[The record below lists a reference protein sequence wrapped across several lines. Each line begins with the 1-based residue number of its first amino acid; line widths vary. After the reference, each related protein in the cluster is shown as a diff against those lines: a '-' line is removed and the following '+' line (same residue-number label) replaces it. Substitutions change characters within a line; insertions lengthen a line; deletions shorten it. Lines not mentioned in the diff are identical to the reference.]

1 MTSEIVFVLCVLLSL
16 IVLFVIDRIRIDL
29 VAILGLLALMFG
41 GILTPS
47 EAVAGF
53 GDTTVVLIAS
63 LMIVGDGLFQTGVA
77 AWIGNKLGQIAGQSE
92 PRIIVILMTTVAVL
106 SAFISSTGTVAI
118 MLPVAVSLAQRA
130 GISPSRLL
138 LPLAYAALIGGML
151 TLIGTPP
158 NLIAAEALVAAG
170 RPPLGFFSFTPV
182 GLTVLLTVT
191 LTLVVL
197 RHWLLP
203 VRAITV
209 TDEKKAPT
217 LAELAAEYRLTKG
230 LAQVR
235 VLADSPLAG
244 RTLAETRLRSRY
256 GITVVGIRRWPES
269 RSEPGLPRAVT
280 AATRI
285 LAGDLLDVIGEREA
299 LELFCRQERAV
310 IQSLSSQLPFGPDL
324 HVIEVALTPRSRFE
338 GQTIATAELRQLFGV
353 TVLGVRRLGQ
363 PFSGDLAH
371 EPLRFGD
378 TLLVAGAPAQ
388 LEAIVRSQQTFGDL
402 AIVAFPRD
410 MVASD
415 QPFSQ
420 RAWVAIA
427 IMGVMLITMATG
439 WFPIVTIALTAA
451 VAMVLGGCVSLKDV
465 YQRLNWESLV
475 LIAAMLPMATALT
488 KTGGATLIA
497 EQLVAALGNFSPLAI
512 LAGIFIVTSLLSQF
526 ISNTATAVLI
536 MPIALGVSEQLGLA
550 PEPLLITA
558 AIAASTAFATPV
570 ASPVNTLVLAP
581 GGYRFIDYMRAGILL
596 QVLVLVI
603 CLVVVPILFPW

>member
-1 MTSEIVFVLCVLLSL
+1 
-16 IVLFVIDRIRIDL
+16 
-29 VAILGLLALMFG
+29 
-41 GILTPS
+41 
-47 EAVAGF
+47 
-53 GDTTVVLIAS
+53 
-63 LMIVGDGLFQTGVA
+63 
-77 AWIGNKLGQIAGQSE
+77 
-92 PRIIVILMTTVAVL
+92 
-106 SAFISSTGTVAI
+106 
-118 MLPVAVSLAQRA
+118 
-130 GISPSRLL
+130 
-138 LPLAYAALIGGML
+138 
-151 TLIGTPP
+151 
-158 NLIAAEALVAAG
+158 
-170 RPPLGFFSFTPV
+170 
-182 GLTVLLTVT
+182 VLLTVT

-235 VLADSPLAG
+235 VAADSPLAG

>member
-77 AWIGNKLGQIAGQSE
+77 AWIGNKLGQIAGRSE
-92 PRIIVILMTTVAVL
+92 PRILVILMTTVAVL

-158 NLIAAEALVAAG
+158 NLIAAEALTAAG

-299 LELFCRQERAV
+299 LELFCLQERAV

>member
-1 MTSEIVFVLCVLLSL
+1 MTTEIVFVLCVLLSL

-77 AWIGNKLGQIAGQSE
+77 AWIGNKLSQIAGRSE
-92 PRIIVILMTTVAVL
+92 PRILVILMTAVAVL

-158 NLIAAEALVAAG
+158 NLIAAEALTAAG

-536 MPIALGVSEQLGLA
+536 MPIALGVSEQLGLV

>member
-77 AWIGNKLGQIAGQSE
+77 AWIGNKLGQIAGRSE
-92 PRIIVILMTTVAVL
+92 PRILVILMTAVAVL

-158 NLIAAEALVAAG
+158 NLIAAEALTAAG

-371 EPLRFGD
+371 EPIRFGD

>member
-77 AWIGNKLGQIAGQSE
+77 AWIGNKLGQIAGRSE
-92 PRIIVILMTTVAVL
+92 PRILVILMTAVAVL

-158 NLIAAEALVAAG
+158 NLIAAEALTAAG

-209 TDEKKAPT
+209 TDDKRAPT
-217 LAELAAEYRLTKG
+217 LAELAAEYRLAKG

-235 VLADSPLAG
+235 VAADSPLAG

-285 LAGDLLDVIGEREA
+285 LAGDLLDVVGEREA

>member
-138 LPLAYAALIGGML
+138 LPLAYAALVGGML

-158 NLIAAEALVAAG
+158 NLIAAEALTAAG

>member
-1 MTSEIVFVLCVLLSL
+1 MTTEIVFVLCVLLSL

-77 AWIGNKLGQIAGQSE
+77 AWIGNKLGQIAGRSE
-92 PRIIVILMTTVAVL
+92 PRILVILMTAVAVL

-158 NLIAAEALVAAG
+158 NLIAAEALAAAG

-209 TDEKKAPT
+209 TDDKRAPT
-217 LAELAAEYRLTKG
+217 LAELAAEYRLAKG

-235 VLADSPLAG
+235 VAADSPLAG

-269 RSEPGLPRAVT
+269 RSEPSLPRAVT

-388 LEAIVRSQQTFGDL
+388 LEAIFRSQQTFGDL

-415 QPFSQ
+415 QPFNR
-420 RAWVAIA
+420 RAWLAIA
-427 IMGVMLITMATG
+427 IMSVMLVTMVTG

-512 LAGIFIVTSLLSQF
+512 LAGIFVATSVLSQF

-581 GGYRFIDYMRAGILL
+581 GGYRFIDYMRAGIPL
-596 QVLVLVI
+596 QVLVLVV
-603 CLVVVPILFPW
+603 CLIVVPILFPW

>member
-158 NLIAAEALVAAG
+158 NLIAAEALTAAG

-363 PFSGDLAH
+363 PFSGNPVH

>member
-1 MTSEIVFVLCVLLSL
+1 MTTEIVFVLCVLLSL

-29 VAILGLLALMFG
+29 VTILGLLALMFG

-77 AWIGNKLGQIAGQSE
+77 AWIGNKLSQIAGRSE
-92 PRIIVILMTTVAVL
+92 PRILVILMTAVAVL
-106 SAFISSTGTVAI
+106 SAFISSTGAVAI

-158 NLIAAEALVAAG
+158 NLIAAEALTAAG

-191 LTLVVL
+191 LTLVVV

-203 VRAITV
+203 VRAITG
-209 TDEKKAPT
+209 TDDKRAPT

-235 VLADSPLAG
+235 VAADSPLAG
-244 RTLAETRLRSRY
+244 QTLAETRLHSRY

-285 LAGDLLDVIGEREA
+285 LAGDLLDVVGEREA
-299 LELFCRQERAV
+299 LELFCRQERVV

-363 PFSGDLAH
+363 PFSGNPVH

-388 LEAIVRSQQTFGDL
+388 LEAIVRSQQTFSDL
-402 AIVAFPRD
+402 VIVAFPRD
-410 MVASD
+410 MAVSD
-415 QPFSQ
+415 QPFNR
-420 RAWVAIA
+420 RAWLAIA
-427 IMGVMLITMATG
+427 IMSLMLVTMVTG

-512 LAGIFIVTSLLSQF
+512 LAGIFIATSVLSQF

-581 GGYRFIDYMRAGILL
+581 GAYRFIDYVRAGIPL
-596 QVLVLVI
+596 QLLVLVV
-603 CLVVVPILFPW
+603 CLGLVPILFPW

>member
-158 NLIAAEALVAAG
+158 NLIAAEALTAAG

>member
-1 MTSEIVFVLCVLLSL
+1 MTSEIIFVFCVLLSL
-16 IVLFVIDRIRIDL
+16 IVLFIIDQIRIDL

-77 AWIGNKLGQIAGQSE
+77 AWIGNKLGQIAGRSE
-92 PRIIVILMTTVAVL
+92 PRILVILMTAVAVL

-130 GISPSRLL
+130 GISPARLL

-158 NLIAAEALVAAG
+158 NLIAAEALAATG

-209 TDEKKAPT
+209 TDDKRSPT

-244 RTLAETRLRSRY
+244 QTLAETRLRSRY

-269 RSEPGLPRAVT
+269 RSEPSLPRAVT

-299 LELFCRQERAV
+299 LEFFCRQERAV
-310 IQSLSSQLPFGPDL
+310 IQSVSSQLPFGPDL

-338 GQTIATAELRQLFGV
+338 GKTIATAELRQLFGV

-497 EQLVAALGNFSPLAI
+497 EQLVAALGNFSPLTI
-512 LAGIFIVTSLLSQF
+512 LAGIFIVTSVLSQF

-581 GGYRFIDYMRAGILL
+581 GGYRFIDYIRAGIPL
-596 QVLVLVI
+596 QVLVLVV

>member
-1 MTSEIVFVLCVLLSL
+1 MTTEIVFVLCVLLSL

-77 AWIGNKLGQIAGQSE
+77 AWIGNKLGQIAGRSE
-92 PRIIVILMTTVAVL
+92 PRILVILMTAVAVL

-158 NLIAAEALVAAG
+158 NLIAAEALTAAG

-536 MPIALGVSEQLGLA
+536 MPITLGVSEQLGLA